1 MTTTPAALYAARMS
15 LPRLAD
21 VIAVVSLAAVA
32 LFTTPAQAASRCK
45 DRVAALKALSA
56 RLEPELGSWNRGP
69 VRLSLGSSLPSRKL
83 DSLPEWKTRGLRLTA
98 NIDDTFEQDSEPA
111 FARDS
116 PRPAQIAARCL
127 SGEPVSGPL
136 SAPMRPV
143 AGFSARRQGRRMCS
157 GAGAAVV
164 NGGNIGEGRGSS
176 ETIAGAI
183 MFAWRAKTF
192 RS

>member
-1 MTTTPAALYAARMS
+1 MAWTLARSRPRQIRCNGDRTLYLRPSPSLSSCAL
-15 LPRLAD
+15 
-21 VIAVVSLAAVA
+21 
-32 LFTTPAQAASRCK
+32 
-45 DRVAALKALSA
+45 
-56 RLEPELGSWNRGP
+56 
-69 VRLSLGSSLPSRKL
+69 
-83 DSLPEWKTRGLRLTA
+83 
-98 NIDDTFEQDSEPA
+98 
-111 FARDS
+111 DS

-127 SGEPVSGPL
+127 SGEPVSGAL

-143 AGFSARRQGRRMCS
+143 AGFSARRQGWRMCS

-176 ETIAGAI
+176 ETVAGAI